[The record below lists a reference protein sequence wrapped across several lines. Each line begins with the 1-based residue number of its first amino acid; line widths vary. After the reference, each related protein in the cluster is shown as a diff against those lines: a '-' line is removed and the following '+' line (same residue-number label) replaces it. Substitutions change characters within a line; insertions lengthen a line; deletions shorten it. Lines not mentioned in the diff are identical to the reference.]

1 MAVRGIVKQNVQA
14 VGVVVSAKEAP
25 FVRASRPL
33 WKRVALIATGW
44 GLLTVGAAGV
54 VLPFLPGWPLI
65 AVGLVVLSSEYVWAH
80 RVLQSSRRRFPKI
93 HAAIDRRFA
102 FLGAR

>member
-1 MAVRGIVKQNVQA
+1 MEQTIQSGQT
-14 VGVVVSAKEAP
+14 P
-25 FVRASRPL
+25 FVRATRPL

-44 GLLTVGAAGV
+44 LLLTIGAAGI

-65 AVGLVVLSSEYVWAH
+65 ALGLVVLSSEYVWAH
-80 RVLQSSRRRFPKI
+80 RLLQSSRKRFPKV
-93 HAAIDRRFA
+93 HAVLDRRFA